1 MSFEI
6 ISYAVIGSVVVSFLV
21 VACINHNHREHQ
33 GEHHWSR
40 ELLPILV
47 YNIFDTKKDIK

>member
-21 VACINHNHREHQ
+21 VACINHNHR
-33 GEHHWSR
+33 GEHHWGR